1 VWGVQRRCA
10 LYGLLIYRQGDRARF
25 FFSYGFYRNEVVLL
39 GEAQYPTHSDIHE
52 PKVLVVI
59 YVDVRHMTDEAV
71 PGVED
76 APLAEFALVGTWV
89 LGELKPGEVHGVLPS
104 LGR

>member
-1 VWGVQRRCA
+1 
-10 LYGLLIYRQGDRARF
+10 
-25 FFSYGFYRNEVVLL
+25 
-39 GEAQYPTHSDIHE
+39 
-52 PKVLVVI
+52 
-59 YVDVRHMTDEAV
+59 MTDEAV

-76 APLAEFALVGTWV
+76 APLAQFALGGPRV